1 MKKYIIEIPEEDMT
15 KVTNSGYVSRMGNYV
30 RFYDRIDSPLL
41 KEYEDSESRDPQPGE
56 EYEDSESRDP
66 QPGEEWEYDDDDD
79 GSKCVIVKKIKGWP
93 ASYCSDSYDV
103 ILSDIGEYENFTREE
118 LIRPTGR
125 TYPRIIEAIKE
136 YLDEANN

>member
-1 MKKYIIEIPEEDMT
+1 MKKYIIEIPEKDMT
-15 KVTNSGYVSRMGNYV
+15 KITNSGYISRTGNYV

-56 EYEDSESRDP
+56 E
-66 QPGEEWEYDDDDD
+66 WECDCDW
-79 GSKCVIVKKIKGWP
+79 SKCVIVKKIEGLFGVGN
-93 ASYCSDSYDV
+93 SYDV

-125 TYPRIIEAIKE
+125 TYPKIIEAIKE
-136 YLDEANN
+136 YLDEANNQK

>member
-41 KEYEDSESRDPQPGE
+41 K

>member
-56 EYEDSESRDP
+56 E
-66 QPGEEWEYDDDDD
+66 WEYDDD

-93 ASYCSDSYDV
+93 ASYCGDSYDV

>member
-1 MKKYIIEIPEEDMT
+1 MKKYIIEIPEKDMT
-15 KVTNSGYVSRMGNYV
+15 KITNSGYISRTGNYV

-56 EYEDSESRDP
+56 E
-66 QPGEEWEYDDDDD
+66 WEYADD
-79 GSKCVIVKKIKGWP
+79 GSKCVIVKKIEGWP
-93 ASYCSDSYDV
+93 ASYCGDSYDV

>member
-1 MKKYIIEIPEEDMT
+1 MKKYIIEIPEKDMT
-15 KVTNSGYVSRMGNYV
+15 KITNSGYISRTGNYV

-41 KEYEDSESRDPQPGE
+41 KEYEDSESRDP
-56 EYEDSESRDP
+56 R
-66 QPGEEWEYDDDDD
+66 PGEEWEYDDD
-79 GSKCVIVKKIKGWP
+79 GSKCVIVKKIDGWVIG
-93 ASYCSDSYDV
+93 SDDCYDV

-125 TYPRIIEAIKE
+125 TYPKIIEAIKE